1 MHGCAWPLR
10 AHPCR
15 WSARPPQEHTAVSA
29 SAAVSEGALFVRG
42 YHVVYLC
49 VYACI
54 DACLHRWMDGWMYL
68 LHTHPHPHN
77 SRTHKL
83 NAHTPVTYSY
93 VQTQACVCKRTSVRT
108 HTSTQTGRQSE
119 RQRHRRSRGRSRGSS
134 RSRSRSRS
142 ACAWWR
148 RGCKAHEG
156 GRAAYAIDTPSLP
169 NPHRPAIARDP
180 TTLGPAS
187 LGVWATHARAR
198 THARDYL
205 PHQKVV
211 GGCRGGTVATGA
223 RRLQTARGRDRPRPV
238 PADTLSWPPPM
249 RPGEH
254 DAPTPIVY
262 ADGQQ
267 T

>member
-1 MHGCAWPLR
+1 
-10 AHPCR
+10 
-15 WSARPPQEHTAVSA
+15 
-29 SAAVSEGALFVRG
+29 
-42 YHVVYLC
+42 
-49 VYACI
+49 
-54 DACLHRWMDGWMYL
+54 MDGCICYT
-68 LHTHPHPHN
+68 HTHTHTTHVPTN
-77 SRTHKL
+77 SM
-83 NAHTPVTYSY
+83 HTPVTYSY

-119 RQRHRRSRGRSRGSS
+119 RQRHRRSRGRSRGSTRCRS
-134 RSRSRSRS
+134 RSRGSKRCRSRSRS

-180 TTLGPAS
+180 TTLGPAP

-198 THARDYL
+198 THARGYL

-211 GGCRGGTVATGA
+211 GGCRGGPGGTVATGA
-223 RRLQTARGRDRPRPV
+223 RRLQTARGCDRPRPV
-238 PADTLSWPPPM
+238 PADTLACPM
-249 RPGEH
+249 RPGER